1 VLYLDR
7 VPVEKIK
14 KGSEGMKIIVI
25 GSGIVGASTA
35 YHLARKG
42 AEVIIIDKQHEGQA
56 TAAGAGIVCPW
67 ISRVDDPDFY
77 TLARGG
83 ACYYPK
89 LVSQLKED
97 GESNLGYGL
106 VGALAVSTDEDELNV
121 IERKVRERQSETPE
135 VGVVSRLSAEE
146 ARQLFPPLREDLQ
159 AVHVTGAARVDG
171 RLLRDALK
179 RGAEKHGAQSYT
191 GVASLEIKNEKVV
204 GAYVNNEFIS
214 ADSVVIAAGAW
225 APELLAP
232 LGIDTPVEPQR
243 GQIVHLHLPD
253 QNTSKWPVILPQSSH
268 YLVSFEDSRVVV
280 GATRETGS
288 GFDYRVTAAGL
299 KDVLHEALHVAPG
312 LSEGTLQEVR
322 IGFRPIGQDILPY
335 LGQIPTVKG
344 IVIANGLGAS
354 GLTMG
359 PYVGSLAANLAMG
372 EELEIDITAYNPLEI
387 V

>member
-1 VLYLDR
+1 M
-7 VPVEKIK
+7 
-14 KGSEGMKIIVI
+14 MKIIVI

-67 ISRVDDPDFY
+67 ISRVDDQDFY
-77 TLARGG
+77 TLAKGG
-83 ACYYPK
+83 ACYYPS
-89 LVSQLKED
+89 LVSQLEED
-97 GESNLGYGL
+97 GECNLGYGL
-106 VGALAVSTDEDELNV
+106 VGALAVSEDEDELNI
-121 IERKVRERQSETPE
+121 IEQKVRARRKENPE
-135 VGVVSRLSAEE
+135 VGEVRRLSAEE

-171 RLLRDALK
+171 RLLRDALI
-179 RGAEKHGAQSYT
+179 RGAKKHGAHSYT
-191 GVASLEIKNEKVV
+191 GIAKLELKNEKVI
-204 GAYVNNEFIS
+204 GAYVNDELIS
-214 ADSVVIAAGAW
+214 ADAVVITAGAW
-225 APELLAP
+225 APELLSP
-232 LGIDTPVEPQR
+232 HGIDIPVEPQR
-243 GQIVHLHLPD
+243 GQIVHLQLPD
-253 QNTSKWPVILPQSSH
+253 QDTSKWPVILPQSSH
-268 YLVSFEDSRVVV
+268 YLVSFDDSRVVV

-299 KDVLHEALHVAPG
+299 KEVLHEALHVAPG

-322 IGFRPIGQDILPY
+322 IGFRPAGQDILPY
-335 LGQIPTVKG
+335 LGPIPALKG

-372 EELEIDITAYNPLEI
+372 EDMEIDITAYNPLRNRLN
-387 V
+387 VN